1 MAARQE
7 TSGSPDGR
15 QEADIKM
22 GFFQSIGRAV
32 RAAQECNTRAA
43 DLMSGNA
50 LYRHSS
56 RRDDAAQQM
65 ERMRLEEQQAQQA
78 HQDEQ
83 AALGRLVR
91 AIEKLKSRSP

>member
-32 RAAQECNTRAA
+32 RGAQECNTRAA
-43 DLMSGNA
+43 DRMSGNA

-65 ERMRLEEQQAQQA
+65 ERMRLEEQQA

>member
-65 ERMRLEEQQAQQA
+65 ERMRLEEQ
-78 HQDEQ
+78 